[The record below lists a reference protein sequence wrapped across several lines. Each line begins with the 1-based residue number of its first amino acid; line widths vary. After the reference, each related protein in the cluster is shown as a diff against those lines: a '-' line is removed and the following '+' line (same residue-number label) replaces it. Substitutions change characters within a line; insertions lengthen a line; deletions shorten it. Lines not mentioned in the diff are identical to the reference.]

1 VEARNPASSGEMEG
15 RMRRATLP
23 ACLACLTAPALAETA
38 IPGGPPLDAR
48 AFDALTLGKRM
59 NTFDPLTH

>member
-1 VEARNPASSGEMEG
+1 MEG
-15 RMRRATLP
+15 RMRRATLL

-59 NTFDPLTH
+59 NTFDPLTL

>member
-1 VEARNPASSGEMEG
+1 
-15 RMRRATLP
+15 MRRATLL

-38 IPGGPPLDAR
+38 LPGGPPLDAR

-59 NTFDPLTH
+59 DTYDPFTLYGIEEFLPGQRAI